1 LVVFPPNNPVQ
12 EGLLKKIVKIKT
24 PEASKSNNHSFI
36 CGCGATCMSTP
47 EGLKRNQEIVNEP
60 YNYIPGR
67 DPAQS
72 LIIDYSPSLKA

>member
-36 CGCGATCMSTP
+36 CGCDATWMSTP
-47 EGLKRNQEIVNEP
+47 EGLNEIT
-60 YNYIPGR
+60 
-67 DPAQS
+67 
-72 LIIDYSPSLKA
+72 